1 MNAPAHLSFQAF
13 FMKWGGHRCWRV
25 GLLEDD
31 SCERR
36 RRKTDGNRRR
46 GRVTPPWVT
55 FDW

>member
-31 SCERR
+31 SRERR

-46 GRVTPPWVT
+46 GRVIPPWVT